1 MDVTVRRNY
10 PTDAA
15 NFLRTA
21 TREIFWQ
28 HRVRLS
34 RKSEKALSVTKM
46 KHGKNYISDKAF
58 AELMELAEGR
68 SHTRGES
75 VKAAVSLR

>member
-1 MDVTVRRNY
+1 
-10 PTDAA
+10 
-15 NFLRTA
+15 
-21 TREIFWQ
+21 
-28 HRVRLS
+28 
-34 RKSEKALSVTKM
+34 VTKM